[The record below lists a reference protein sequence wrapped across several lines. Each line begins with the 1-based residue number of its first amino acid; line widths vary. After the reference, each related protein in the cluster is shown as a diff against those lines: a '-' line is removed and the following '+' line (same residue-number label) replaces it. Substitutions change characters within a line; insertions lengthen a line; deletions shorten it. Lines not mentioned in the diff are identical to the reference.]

1 MNVLIDNYSNL
12 NFVICDFGF
21 SHFVGDEYDIV
32 SGLSKPLSVGIT
44 YAYAAPELL
53 DIVLN
58 YEKPKFSELEMKM
71 DVYAYAITMYETISR
86 ITPWRGLSKF
96 DLYEKVNNGERPEI
110 PESSRY
116 TGDLKQI
123 VELIRICWAQAP
135 NDRPGFDE
143 ILKSLHAKRK

>member
-12 NFVICDFGF
+12 NCVICDFGF
-21 SHFVGDEYDIV
+21 SHFVGDEYDLV

-71 DVYAYAITMYETISR
+71 DVYAFAITMYETISR
-86 ITPWRGLSKF
+86 TIPWKGLSKF
-96 DLYEKVNNGERPEI
+96 DLYEKVDNGERPEI

-116 TGDLKQI
+116 TGDFKPI
-123 VELIRICWAQAP
+123 VELIRRCWAQAP
-135 NDRPGFDE
+135 NDRPEFQDVLSE
-143 ILKSLHAKRK
+143 LSRLQ